1 MRVLIVGSGGREHA
15 LAWKAAQ
22 SPHLTRLY
30 VAPGNAGT
38 EDVAANVAIHADDA
52 AGLREFARSQSVDLV
67 IIGPE
72 APLAAGL
79 ADVLRAA
86 GLAVFGPSAA
96 AAEIESSK
104 VFSKAFMQ
112 RHNLPTARYAAFTDY
127 YAAIGHLLK
136 LGDEAV
142 VIKASG

>member
-22 SPHLTRLY
+22 SARLTRLY

-38 EDVAANVAIHADDA
+38 DEVAANVAIRAEDH
-52 AGLREFARSQSVDLV
+52 AGLREFARSQAIDLV
-67 IIGPE
+67 IVGPE

-79 ADVLRAA
+79 ADELRAA

-104 VFSKAFMQ
+104 AFSKAFME
-112 RHNLPTARYAAFTDY
+112 RHGLPTARY
-127 YAAIGHLLK
+127 
-136 LGDEAV
+136 
-142 VIKASG
+142 